1 MCIRIILEQ
10 THPCFEILTT
20 ANEHLRFPIF
30 GAKLNSLMGLLN
42 GKIALVTG
50 GTRGIGKGICQKFAQ
65 EGATVVFTYLSSE
78 EKAHAFVKELSAN
91 GVEAMAVKSDASN
104 SEQTE
109 QLINQIVEKYGRLD
123 VVVNN
128 AGITRDNL
136 LMRMKEED
144 WDAVIDTNL
153 KSVFNVTKAIQRI
166 MLKQRSGSIINI
178 SSIVGVQGNA
188 GQSNYAASKAGIIGF
203 TKSIAKEL
211 GSRNIRCNAITPGF
225 IETEMTDVL
234 DEKVVEE
241 WHKSIPLK
249 RGGTSEDVA
258 NAAVFLAS
266 DMSSYVTGQVLSV
279 CGGML
284 T

>member
-1 MCIRIILEQ
+1 MKLLE
-10 THPCFEILTT
+10 
-20 ANEHLRFPIF
+20 
-30 GAKLNSLMGLLN
+30 
-42 GKIALVTG
+42 GKVALVTG
-50 GTRGIGKGICQKFAQ
+50 GTRGIGKGICSQFAK

-78 EKAHAFVKELSAN
+78 EKAKALEAELADF
-91 GVEAMAVKSDASN
+91 GGAVLAVKSNASN
-104 SEQTE
+104 FEQTE
-109 QLINQIVEKYGRLD
+109 ALVNQVIAQFGQLDI
-123 VVVNN
+123 VVNN

-144 WDAVIDTNL
+144 WDAVMDTNL
-153 KSVFNVTKAIQRI
+153 KSVFNVTKAVQRP

-225 IETEMTDVL
+225 IETEMTEAL

-241 WHKSIPLK
+241 WRKSIPLK
-249 RGGTSEDVA
+249 RGGTPEDVA

-266 DMSSYVTGQVLSV
+266 DMSSYVTGQVVSV